1 MHLSRCPD
9 AVYTGDNVASDNNDG
24 SAISGLM
31 ITEVVK
37 ALAKDVSENMDTF
50 RRRLEALEPR

>member
-9 AVYTGDNVASDNNDG
+9 AVYTGDNVASDNNDS
-24 SAISGLM
+24 SAISGL
-31 ITEVVK
+31 TEAVK